1 MGGET
6 TLVMEMERRMNSSKN
21 KVMIVVRERSNVDEG
36 IMRVHQGVRN
46 SKMVQC
52 RFIAKGGK
60 GVLYEGDREIIK
72 EVRDLGET

>member
-1 MGGET
+1 M
-6 TLVMEMERRMNSSKN
+6 VVRRRVDSSKN
-21 KVMIVVRERSNVDEG
+21 KMVVVVRERSNVDEG

-72 EVRDLGET
+72 ESRNLGETR